1 MGSRAKRG
9 TLPGAVVMGID
20 AAVRSIELAVAG
32 NPNCTTGLFT
42 LNRVVGIQKG
52 PSGGEEILALLYA
65 DDPWFG
71 YWYGHILRHPK
82 NREVFVSLL
91 AWSVHLPNAPTVPL
105 FFRRFH
111 FWVTKRGVIRPC
123 AIQNRDDA
131 YQEDSSLGGAAANLA
146 KIIGCFSLEKRRGN
160 EDSPYANDPLE
171 PRVLDA
177 YRGWWVPGLDAPIFP
192 MPTPLTVVKNSG
204 GRGKYFGEPDMY

>member
-1 MGSRAKRG
+1 MRRVESA
-9 TLPGAVVMGID
+9 L
-20 AAVRSIELAVAG
+20 AG

-42 LNRVVGIQKG
+42 TNRVVGIQKG

-111 FWVTKRGVIRPC
+111 YWVIERGAHHLCTV
-123 AIQNRDDA
+123 QDHNDA
-131 YQEDSSLGGAAANLA
+131 YQESFSLGGAAANLA
-146 KIIGCFSLEKRRGN
+146 KIIGCFSLEKRSGD
-160 EDSPYANDPLE
+160 EYGPYADDPVE
-171 PRVLDA
+171 FA
-177 YRGWWVPGLDAPIFP
+177 YPWRLGLRAEEHPFPISS
-192 MPTPLTVVKNSG
+192 PLTVVKNSG
-204 GRGKYFGEPDMY
+204 